1 MEIERKFIVNAPP
14 CLDGIPFCEIEQ
26 AYISRSPVIRVRR
39 RDEDY
44 ILTVKGKGFMVREE
58 FELPLTREEY
68 DALAK
73 KADGRVIKKRRYLIP
88 FGGHTIE
95 LDVFKD
101 GLAPLMVAEVE
112 FTSEG
117 KAAEFTPPDWFGTE
131 VTSDPRYT
139 NAELS
144 RAE

>member
-1 MEIERKFIVNAPP
+1 MEIERKFIVNALPQ
-14 CLDGIPFCEIEQ
+14 LEGIPFCKIEQ
-26 AYISRSPVIRVRR
+26 AYISRSPVIRIRR
-39 RDEDY
+39 RDDAY
-44 ILTVKGKGFMVREE
+44 ILTVKGKGLMVREE
-58 FELPLTREEY
+58 FELPLTRDEY

-88 FGGHTIE
+88 YGKHTVE

-101 GLAPLMVAEVE
+101 DLAPLVIAEVE
-112 FTSEG
+112 FISEDE
-117 KAAEFTPPDWFGTE
+117 ANAFTPPDWFGDE